1 MPGGNK
7 NIKPE
12 DGVQFK
18 PGESGNPAG
27 RPPKLLNQLN
37 NELKEQ
43 GYKPLK
49 ESQIIE
55 AYLLLLN
62 MKRGDIKKLAKS
74 GEVPAIFEIAAKG
87 IGGKRGLDAVEK
99 LLERAIGKAQQRAD
113 ITSKGEKI
121 NDIDYSKLSDGVLD
135 EILAARTD
143 EKSSS

>member
-1 MPGGNK
+1 MANP
-7 NIKPE
+7 NIKSE
-12 DGVQFK
+12 DGK
-18 PGESGNPAG
+18 PFVKGDPRCNRKG

-74 GEVPAIFEIAAKG
+74 G
-87 IGGKRGLDAVEK
+87 
-99 LLERAIGKAQQRAD
+99 
-113 ITSKGEKI
+113 
-121 NDIDYSKLSDGVLD
+121 
-135 EILAARTD
+135 
-143 EKSSS
+143 